1 MLADVTIDGRTESQ
15 FRLAIEAMLREG
27 GADEAARLLKSE
39 LAWLAGDDHPLPG
52 QFRTIAAENL
62 EVTGWDSLIERIGE
76 LDGPGDPITAIG
88 IDVCGMQAGLGATPV
103 LAFETTYYTDQAWG
117 FSHADRVGV
126 CAGYQGTTNAWQG
139 AFEDIDDTLRVV
151 GLDDLNAVI
160 AALETHCRNGDA
172 TVEERQAFV
181 VGACYLAVLIHQAV
195 RNKAASDGLPRPMA
209 VLVGSNEAYPWF
221 EAPAATARDDHASRA
236 ARQPSTIEQAM
247 RRSATPPISFG
258 QEAAPQRRPLDLGA
272 HLSEMPKPLFEAEP
286 APFAPPASLS
296 PAPLAPAPQN
306 PAALNLS
313 GSNPLPLNPPPL
325 SPAPLNSASPFAPPP
340 TFAQYSDSEDDEDED
355 GGEPAPTYIQF
366 PDAPYADAV
375 GWEDEVDPLDAAET
389 LPENE
394 PEQDLDTQDYAPLNT
409 VHLPPQP
416 APVEGDIGSE
426 EALHLPPPGIHV
438 TGTQLRRR
446 FVDRETI
453 VIEEERKPGL
463 LERLFRRR

>member
-27 GADEAARLLKSE
+27 GADEAARILKSE

-52 QFRTIAAENL
+52 QFRAIAAEDL
-62 EVTGWDSLIERIGE
+62 EVTGWESLIERIGE

-88 IDVCGMQAGLGATPV
+88 VDVCGMQAGLGATPV

-117 FSHADRVGV
+117 FSHADRAGIG
-126 CAGYQGTTNAWQG
+126 AGYQGTTNAWQG
-139 AFEDIDDTLRVV
+139 AFEDIDDTLRVA

-160 AALETHCRNGDA
+160 AALETHCRSGEA

-195 RNKAASDGLPRPMA
+195 RNKAVSDGLPRPMA

-221 EAPAATARDDHASRA
+221 EAPAVTARDGRDFFA
-236 ARQPSTIEQAM
+236 AHQPSTIEQAM

-258 QEAAPQRRPLDLGA
+258 QEAAPRRPIDLGA
-272 HLSEMPKPLFEAEP
+272 HPSEMPKPLFEVER
-286 APFAPPASLS
+286 APFAPPSSFS
-296 PAPLAPAPQN
+296 PAPLAPAPLASAPQN
-306 PAALNLS
+306 SGPLNLS
-313 GSNPLPLNPPPL
+313 AANPLPLNPE
-325 SPAPLNSASPFAPPP
+325 SPFAPLAPAP
-340 TFAQYSDSEDDEDED
+340 TFAEYSDSEDDEDEGD
-355 GGEPAPTYIQF
+355 DAPAPTYIQF
-366 PDAPYADAV
+366 PDAPYADAG
-375 GWEDEVDPLDAAET
+375 GWEDEVEAIEAAET
-389 LPENE
+389 PFENE
-394 PEQDLDTQDYAPLNT
+394 PEQDLDPQDYAPLNA
-409 VHLPPQP
+409 VHSPPQP
-416 APVEGDIGSE
+416 APVEEE

-453 VIEEERKPGL
+453 VIEEERRPGL